1 MIKGSIVALI
11 TPMNEEGSV
20 DYAGLEKL
28 IQFHLDEQ
36 TDGLLVL
43 GTTGESSTLIQSEEE
58 QILQLTVKKVAG
70 RVPVIAGA
78 GTNNTKETI
87 EKAKHFASLGADA
100 LLVITPYYN
109 KTSDAGLAAHFTA
122 IAEAS
127 PIPLILYNVP
137 SRTGMSI
144 PIHVLV
150 NLAEHPNIIGLKEAS
165 GDMAYVMDAAR
176 LIGEEFFLY
185 SGNDDLILPV
195 MSVGGSGVISVWA
208 NIQPKIVHVLVNL
221 AEHPNIIGLKEA
233 SGDMAYVM
241 DAARLIGEEFFLYSG
256 NDDLILPVMS
266 VGGSGV
272 ISVWANIQPKIVH
285 ELVKDTQDGRWQQ
298 AKEKQLNALELIH
311 ALFSETNPI
320 PVKAAMS
327 LLDLPSGPLRLP
339 LVSLS
344 KEKKKQLA
352 QLLLKERTVE
362 K

>member
-43 GTTGESSTLIQSEEE
+43 GTTGESSTLTQSEEE

-70 RVPVIAGA
+70 RVSVIAGA

-87 EKAKHFASLGADA
+87 EKAKHFASFGADA

-144 PIHVLV
+144 PI
-150 NLAEHPNIIGLKEAS
+150 
-165 GDMAYVMDAAR
+165 
-176 LIGEEFFLY
+176 
-185 SGNDDLILPV
+185 
-195 MSVGGSGVISVWA
+195 
-208 NIQPKIVHVLVNL
+208 HVLVNL